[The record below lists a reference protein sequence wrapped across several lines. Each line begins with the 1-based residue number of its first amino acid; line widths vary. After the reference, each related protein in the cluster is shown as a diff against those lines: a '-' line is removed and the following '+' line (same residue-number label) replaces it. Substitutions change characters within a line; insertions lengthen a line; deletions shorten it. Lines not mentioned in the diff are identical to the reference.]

1 MTGGPPVS
9 DQPIPAAPRAWRA
22 IARLIIGALLTLSTF
37 LLLISLSTMQLTQRG
52 PAERVLRQ
60 ALLIVTEADAL
71 LDLHYDEL
79 RASADAGESA
89 QLRLTNYPLDVTF
102 TADEVRTMT
111 REQFRDALLDRSAA
125 LVYEGGA
132 AALRAEP
139 TSPEPAVFSTPG
151 AVRVGLDALNR
162 DTFEVLRVITF
173 TLGALSAIL
182 AVALALV
189 TRGYGRLAAIGL
201 STALAAIPFMLA
213 AVAVRYGLRVGE
225 DAEEEYLVRAFLKLG
240 AEVSWI
246 AIRNGIAFSV
256 LTAGFLLAGLGLAMW
271 SDARGAALAP
281 STRPT

>member
-1 MTGGPPVS
+1 MTAHPFDPGAE
-9 DQPIPAAPRAWRA
+9 PAAAGGWRTVA
-22 IARLIIGALLTLSTF
+22 KLAIGALLTLCT
-37 LLLISLSTMQLTQRG
+37 LLLLVSLSAMQLTQRG

-79 RASADAGESA
+79 RAKADAGESEP
-89 QLRLTNYPLDVTF
+89 LRLPNYPLDIRF
-102 TADEVRTMT
+102 AAEDVRAMT

-125 LVYEGGA
+125 LVYESGA

-139 TSPEPAVFSTPG
+139 TSPEPSVFSTPG
-151 AVRVGLDALNR
+151 AVRIAFDALNR
-162 DTFEVLRVITF
+162 DTFEILRVTTF
-173 TLGALSAIL
+173 TLGVVSAIL
-182 AVALALV
+182 AAALALV

-213 AVAVRYGLRVGE
+213 AVAVRYGLRVGT
-225 DAEEEYLVRAFLKLG
+225 DAENEYLVRTFLNLG

-256 LTAGFLLAGLGLAMW
+256 LTTGFLLAGLGLAMW
-271 SDARGAALAP
+271 SDARGDALTA
-281 STRPT
+281 STRPA